1 MTVPDSVKKK
11 RQLWEKGMCQKVPLQ
26 CLKCLSLLKAALGY
40 FYGMSRVLSES
51 LRLSEVVLGVLD
63 RVGDAE
69 GGVW

>member
-1 MTVPDSVKKK
+1 
-11 RQLWEKGMCQKVPLQ
+11 MCQKVPLQ